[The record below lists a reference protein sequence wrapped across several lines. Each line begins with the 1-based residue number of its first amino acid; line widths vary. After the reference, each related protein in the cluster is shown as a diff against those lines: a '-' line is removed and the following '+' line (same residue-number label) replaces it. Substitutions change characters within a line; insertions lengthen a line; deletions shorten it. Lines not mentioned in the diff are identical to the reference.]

1 MEADRSQ
8 RIAGLKAQIHSLKK
22 EELRLRWM
30 ITSEFS
36 GKELRMRADEDLKSV
51 LNNLRAAEI
60 ELGQLENDK

>member
-8 RIAGLKAQIHSLKK
+8 RIAGLKAQIALLKK

-36 GKELRMRADEDLKSV
+36 GKEVKTRADLDLKSV
-51 LNNLRAAEI
+51 LNNLRSTEI
-60 ELGQLENDK
+60 ELGQLEND